1 MSGFHGHGLQETT
14 AKPST
19 TPPNA
24 PTQKSDLHIW
34 NIHHAI
40 ISHHIPSAMV
50 KTWANF
56 PYLRMVMNLLIES
69 YRRAMLGLPKHTN
82 YRTDEHTAFVCNDPE
97 VDTVEYGIF
106 KDRYSH
112 FLRTFEKC
120 P

>member
-1 MSGFHGHGLQETT
+1 
-14 AKPST
+14 
-19 TPPNA
+19 
-24 PTQKSDLHIW
+24 
-34 NIHHAI
+34 
-40 ISHHIPSAMV
+40 
-50 KTWANF
+50 
-56 PYLRMVMNLLIES
+56 MNLLIES
-69 YRRAMLGLPKHTN
+69 YRRAMLGLPKHTI